1 MEEVQFSR
9 KELGELYTHFMV
21 SGHVTVTCGTFD
33 HHMTSTFNTVPQEG
47 HRQATFW
54 GGGLQYSVISNSSKT
69 EPTIDKKRFVALF
82 CQLSP
87 WKHIWQVEKQ
97 AELAFEV
104 SLNYLQY
111 IHTCMQT
118 VCNTSMHCYTT
129 ARSSE

>member
-21 SGHVTVTCGTFD
+21 SGHVTVTCSTFEWSCD
-33 HHMTSTFNTVPQEG
+33 RHMTSTFNTNPQEG

-69 EPTIDKKRFVALF
+69 EPTIDKKRFVDLF

-87 WKHIWQVEKQ
+87 WKHIWQVERQ

-104 SLNYLQY
+104 GLSYLHAY
-111 IHTCMQT
+111 LHTRC
-118 VCNTSMHCYTT
+118 V
-129 ARSSE
+129 